1 MVVDDLIAYLD
12 PLIAAVS
19 STGTDPNLM
28 EGPMPETPDTCVALT
43 HYAGEADER
52 SMGGSLAP
60 ADLETVRVQ
69 LMVRSTL
76 MATAKSLAADVHARL
91 NRLQNLTGAT
101 SGARYK
107 VIEAI
112 DGRPYSL
119 GQDKNHRFLR
129 VCNYRVRFAA

>member
-12 PLIAAVS
+12 PLIAEVS

-43 HYAGEADER
+43 HYAGEADDR
-52 SMGGSLAP
+52 SMGASLAP
-60 ADLETVRVQ
+60 ADLETSRVQ
-69 LMVRSTL
+69 VMVRSKL
-76 MATAKSLAADVHARL
+76 MVTAKTIAAAIHARL
-91 NRLQNLTGAT
+91 NRLQGLTGAV

-119 GQDKNHRFLR
+119 GQDTNHRFRR
-129 VCNYRVRFAA
+129 VANYRVRFSA